1 MLEHDLREAM
11 AAETATLAAA
21 PDLAERV
28 ERRARSRR
36 WRTRLAVLLVPF
48 LAAAGW
54 FLVPQALG
62 TGAVPADQ
70 IIDGVLV
77 THLPPGL
84 IRAPEDPPDDDDFPG
99 VTALWSTGGGKPF
112 TDGGDGI
119 SVSVYRSAD
128 IENTPAS
135 LDEFGAGEPREIAG
149 KWGRHGMM
157 MGIEVFYWVPRPGV
171 IVMVMAVGADLEPV
185 VEGIVVPG

>member
-1 MLEHDLREAM
+1 MLEHDLKAAM
-11 AAETATLAAA
+11 TAETADLMIA

-28 ERRARSRR
+28 EQRARRTR
-36 WRTRLAVLLVPF
+36 WRTRLAALLATV

-54 FLVPQALG
+54 WLVPQVAG
-62 TGAVPADQ
+62 MGAVPADQ
-70 IIDGVLV
+70 IIDGVQV

-84 IRAPEDPPDDDDFPG
+84 IRAPDEPPDEDDFPG
-99 VTALWSTGGGKPF
+99 VSALWSTGGGKPF
-112 TDGGDGI
+112 VDGGDGI

-157 MGIEVFYWVPRPGV
+157 MGIEVFYWVPRPGM
-171 IVMVMAVGADLEPV
+171 IVMVMAVGSELEPV